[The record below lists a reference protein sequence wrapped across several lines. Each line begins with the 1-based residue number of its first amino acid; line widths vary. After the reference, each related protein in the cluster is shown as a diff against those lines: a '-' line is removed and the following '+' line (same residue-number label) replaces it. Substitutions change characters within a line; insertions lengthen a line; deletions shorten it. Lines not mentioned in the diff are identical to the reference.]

1 MNRYNKIF
9 FTNVLRLCVE
19 NGLSKHTLASR
30 AGMSVSFLSD
40 LTNGKANPSLKIMAA
55 IADAL
60 GLALPSLLAISAHE
74 QDATTIGAPRELM
87 EPIPTGLVHVTAN
100 LTEYQAFRVRQWDD
114 ANKHATRRHQLCIE
128 SES

>member
-19 NGLSKHTLASR
+19 SGLSKHTLASR

-60 GLALPSLLAISAHE
+60 GAALPSLLEISAHE
-74 QDATTIGAPRELM
+74 REAMTIAAPRQLM
-87 EPIPTGLVHVTAN
+87 EPIPTELVRVTAN

-114 ANKHATRRHQLCIE
+114 ANLHATTRHQLSAE